1 MSKTFRCL
9 VLAPMLMTVWTT
21 AALAQAL
28 PTSQPQVLVIYR
40 EQIKLGHNAAHLK
53 TESGWPAAFARA
65 DSPDYYLAM
74 ASMTGPSEV
83 WFAQPW
89 DSYAAWGQAMER
101 NQANPRLTAALERQS
116 MADAEHLDVSS
127 IIEAVA
133 VPEMSYGDFP
143 DLNMAR
149 FWQVTTLRLRPGHEA
164 QFAEAVNVYKTVAGR
179 ADPNAKWRVYRV
191 TNGMRG
197 GTFLIYSSVES
208 FGQFDNM
215 MAGDAAIGAAMTP
228 EEGEKMQKFSAEA
241 VLSAISNR
249 FRLDPD
255 MSYVSDETKATDPD
269 FWKINR

>member
-1 MSKTFRCL
+1 MSKTFSCS
-9 VLAPMLMTVWTT
+9 VLAPMLMTVWAT
-21 AALAQAL
+21 AAPAQEL

-40 EQIKLGHNAAHLK
+40 EQIKLGHDAAHLK
-53 TESGWPAAFARA
+53 TESGWPEAFAEA

-89 DSYAAWGQAMER
+89 DSYAAWGYATER
-101 NQANPRLTAALERQS
+101 DQGNPRLTAALERQS
-116 MADAEHLDVSS
+116 MADAEHLDGSS

-133 VPEMSYGDFP
+133 VPDMSHGDFP

-149 FWQVTTLRLRPGHEA
+149 FWQVTTLRIRPGHEA
-164 QFAEAVNVYKTVAGR
+164 QLAETFDVYKTAASR
-179 ADPNAKWRVYRV
+179 AEPNARWRVYRV
-191 TNGMRG
+191 TNGMPG

-208 FGQFDNM
+208 FGQFDDM
-215 MAGDAAIGAAMTP
+215 MAGGEAIGAAMTP
-228 EEGEKMQKFSAEA
+228 EEGEMMQKFSAEA
-241 VLSAISNR
+241 LLSAISNR